1 MDQTVIASKIDSLYR
16 CISRIQHKTPELKT
30 ELLEDIDLQDIIAV
44 NLVRAV
50 QIAVDIGTHI
60 NADSDEPTPTTMG
73 QVFNH
78 LEKGNIIAPRTANS
92 MRSAVGFRNVSV
104 HSYDTIDWE
113 IVWAIITQ
121 HIKEFESYA
130 LEISQHCG
138 L

>member
-16 CISRIQHKTPELKT
+16 CINRIKNKTPEHKT
-30 ELLEDIDLQDIIAV
+30 KLQEDIDLQDIIAV

-60 NADSDEPTPTTMG
+60 NANSDEPAPATMG
-73 QVFNH
+73 QVFTH
-78 LEKGNIIAPRTANS
+78 LEKRNVISRKTANS
-92 MRSAVGFRNVSV
+92 MHSAVGFRNISV

-113 IVWAIITQ
+113 IVWVIITH
-121 HIKEFESYA
+121 HIDDFEAYA
-130 LEISQHCG
+130 LEIGRHCE